1 VPPRY
6 AYWTILIDNQPTAF
20 RSRDQEELL
29 PTLNQLRRKN
39 SAVVMKWF
47 ARGRLWD
54 TPEQAQWARTNL
66 TGSEE
71 KRRKDWRPGG
81 EHVDPRARFDRRKD
95 DRWKKPAGTAK
106 IVRPAEKKTFG
117 PAEKKTFRPAGS
129 GDKKVDRR
137 WRDKKPNRAEGQR
150 PWPRAGAAGGRPW
163 RDGPSSGAA
172 RSGQQPPRSGP
183 AAAKPARGPSRK
195 DRG

>member
-1 VPPRY
+1 MPPRY

-20 RSRDQEELL
+20 RSREQEELL

-81 EHVDPRARFDRRKD
+81 EHKDPRASVDERREAALGRNGGRRAQSTK
-95 DRWKKPAGTAK
+95 RPRRTA
-106 IVRPAEKKTFG
+106 V
-117 PAEKKTFRPAGS
+117 
-129 GDKKVDRR
+129 
-137 WRDKKPNRAEGQR
+137 
-150 PWPRAGAAGGRPW
+150 WPRTRR
-163 RDGPSSGAA
+163 RDGMISTQLS
-172 RSGQQPPRSGP
+172 
-183 AAAKPARGPSRK
+183 
-195 DRG
+195 

>member
-20 RSRDQEELL
+20 RARDQEELL

-71 KRRKDWRPGG
+71 KRKKDWRPGG
-81 EHVDPRARFDRRKD
+81 EHKDPRARFDRRKD
-95 DRWKKPAGTAK
+95 KGEKPGSTAEIVADKKTS
-106 IVRPAEKKTFG
+106 RPADAKH
-117 PAEKKTFRPAGS
+117 FRPAAS
-129 GDKKVDRR
+129 RNNRPDRG
-137 WRDKKPNRAEGQR
+137 WRDNKPGGAEGKRVWRQ
-150 PWPRAGAAGGRPW
+150 AGAAGGRPW
-163 RDGPSSGAA
+163 RDPRNSPAPA
-172 RSGQQPPRSGP
+172 RSGQQPPRSS
-183 AAAKPARGPSRK
+183 AASGKPARGPSRK
-195 DRG
+195 DRE

>member
-39 SAVVMKWF
+39 SSVVMKWF

-81 EHVDPRARFDRRKD
+81 EHKDPRARFDRRKD
-95 DRWKKPAGTAK
+95 KGKKPGSTAEIVAGTK
-106 IVRPAEKKTFG
+106 TLRPAD
-117 PAEKKTFRPAGS
+117 KKTFRPAGS
-129 GDKKVDRR
+129 RNNRPDGR
-137 WRDKKPNRAEGQR
+137 WRDKKSSGAEGQR
-150 PWPRAGAAGGRPW
+150 PWQQARAAGGRPW
-163 RDGPSSGAA
+163 RDGPSSGPA
-172 RSGQQPPRSGP
+172 RSEQQPRRNGP
-183 AAAKPARGPSRK
+183 APARPARGPTRK